1 MDNFLL
7 LTMLK
12 TDLGFLSTA
21 YDERL
26 TQYIESAK
34 IAIERLGI
42 TLGDATDD
50 SELIVMYASWKWRN
64 RQTGAEMPRMLRLA
78 LNDRL
83 FSEKASVAD
92 A

>member
-1 MDNFLL
+1 MDNYGL

-12 TDLGFLSTA
+12 TDLGFKSTA
-21 YDERL
+21 YDDRL
-26 TQYIESAK
+26 LQYIDSAK
-34 IAIERLGI
+34 TAIEREGI
-42 TLGDATDD
+42 TLGSASDD

-64 RQTGAEMPRMLRLA
+64 RQTGIEMPRMLRLA

-83 FSEKASVAD
+83 FAEKASGAD